1 MTIQNIVDT
10 INNTLDSANTPAN
23 ILPPLLTKYTSLAR
37 PGLSAYK
44 IASKVIQNNK
54 TLGIPTEPNPNG
66 EENMINQYTYNLVKC
81 IIEAIK
87 YDATVQIAIPMQSLL
102 VQATGGN
109 AGGPVTCV
117 GTNLIDSQATGIIQ

>member
-10 INNTLDSANTPAN
+10 ISNTLDSANTPAN
-23 ILPPLLTKYTSLAR
+23 ILPPMLTKYTSLFR

>member
-23 ILPPLLTKYTSLAR
+23 ILPPMLTKYTSLAR

>member
-23 ILPPLLTKYTSLAR
+23 ILPPMLTKYTSLVR

-109 AGGPVTCV
+109 AGGPVTCI

>member
-10 INNTLDSANTPAN
+10 INNTLDSANTPSI
-23 ILPPLLTKYTSLAR
+23 ILPPILTKYTSLAR

-109 AGGPVTCV
+109 AGGPVTCI

>member
-23 ILPPLLTKYTSLAR
+23 ILPPMLTKYTSLAR

-66 EENMINQYTYNLVKC
+66 EENLINQYTYNLVKC

>member
-23 ILPPLLTKYTSLAR
+23 ILPPMLTKYTSLAR

-109 AGGPVTCV
+109 AGGPVTCI